1 MEDIFYGEKKL
12 LHGSGIWLLMMFLP
26 SLWILIVYANTPK
39 QWVDQSLC

>member
-26 SLWILIVYANTPK
+26 SLWILIVYANMHG
-39 QWVDQSLC
+39 WWLIYSA